1 MRRVQAFSDLSR
13 GSFASGL
20 GGKCCSACSGHM
32 SLLPAHVSCI
42 QLFSF
47 AQHKRQLYTRLPL
60 LPQAWSHMCP
70 LAGCK
75 PAFVCPPLLNS
86 NRQLAHQVRHVD
98 CGRQWCHKHCDG
110 VGRCAAAA
118 RPKDKDACGGG
129 RCCSHF
135 GVRARVLCVR
145 DGVCARTE
153 YVRCVYT
160 SVCKN
165 ACTHHCVGTHVHIIV
180 WEHVCTSVTRPR
192 PATGPT
198 TAPTTTTCPQTHQL
212 HPQTHHLHR
221 QPAAT
226 CRTQSLAFST
236 TGAA

>member
-20 GGKCCSACSGHM
+20 GGQCCSACSGHM
-32 SLLPAHVSCI
+32 SLLLAHVSCV

-47 AQHKRQLYTRLPL
+47 TQHKRQLYTRLPL
-60 LPQAWSHMCP
+60 LLQAWSHMCP

-86 NRQLAHQVRHVD
+86 NRQLAHQVRHAD
-98 CGRQWCHKHCDG
+98 CGRQWHHKHCDG

-153 YVRCVYT
+153 CVRCMYT
-160 SVCKN
+160 SLCGD
-165 ACTHHCVGTHVHIIV
+165 T
-180 WEHVCTSVTRPR
+180 CTSVTRPH

-198 TAPTTTTCPQTHQL
+198 TAPTTTTCPQTPQL
-212 HPQTHHLHR
+212 HPQTLHLHP

-226 CRTQSLAFST
+226 CRTLSLAFST